1 MKKSKK
7 GFTLIE
13 MIIVI
18 AIIAVLLLI
27 MVPTMN
33 GFVKTAQN
41 EKDLANARSLY
52 TSAKAQ
58 YTAASVHLKD
68 STGTEYTLPTSDSTS
83 LNADFW
89 DGAFPKDSDG
99 NACTLTV
106 TSATAITVTC
116 GSQTYPQ

>member
-52 TSAKAQ
+52 TAAKAQ
-58 YTAASVHLKD
+58 YTAASVNLKD
-68 STGTEYTLPTSDSTS
+68 STGTAYTLPTSDSTS

-116 GSQTYPQ
+116 GDQTYPQ